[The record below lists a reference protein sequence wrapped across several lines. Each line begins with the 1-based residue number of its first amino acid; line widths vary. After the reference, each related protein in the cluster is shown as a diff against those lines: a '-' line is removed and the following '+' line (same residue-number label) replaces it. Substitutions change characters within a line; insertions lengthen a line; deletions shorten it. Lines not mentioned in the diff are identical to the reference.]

1 MAEEILEKDI
11 NALADLIV
19 NSERILIFSGAGIST
34 ESGIPDFRSPG
45 GFWTRFDPEDFTIQK
60 FISDE
65 GARKKHW
72 GAMTEGGL
80 ITPDAKPNLAHYAI
94 AELEEMGKLYGIVT
108 QNVDGL
114 HQKAGNSEDIV
125 FQLHGD
131 MSHAR
136 CLSCNVRYPMEEVME
151 RVKQGEDIP
160 DCRSCGGILKPDAV
174 YFGESLP
181 MEVLSESQN
190 RAQTCDMCIVLGSSL
205 VVYPAANIPIIAS
218 RSKASLVI
226 VNMEPTDMDHMAK
239 FCIYAKAGEVMSR
252 TMEKVREKV

>member
-1 MAEEILEKDI
+1 MTEDILEQGI
-11 NALADLIV
+11 NSLADLIV
-19 NSERILIFSGAGIST
+19 KSKKILIFTGAGVST

-60 FISDE
+60 FMSDE

-72 GAMTEGGL
+72 GAMAEGGL
-80 ITPDAKPNLAHYAI
+80 ITTDANPNLAHYAI
-94 AELEEMGKLYGIVT
+94 AELEKMGKLYGIVT

-114 HQKAGNSEDIV
+114 HQKAGNSEDMV

-136 CLSCNVRYPMEEVME
+136 CLDCNSRYPMEAVME
-151 RVKQGEDIP
+151 WVKQGEDIP

-181 MEVLSESQN
+181 MEVLAESQH

-205 VVYPAANIPIIAS
+205 VVYPAANIPVIAR

-226 VNMEPTDMDHMAK
+226 VNMEPTDMDHMAE
-239 FCIYAKAGEVMSR
+239 FCIKAKAGKVMALA
-252 TMEKVREKV
+252 MEKVRERI